1 MTSTHRDM
9 HARLIVTSADADGRS
24 TFVSDQLSEDRLVA
38 DGYTR
43 NQLWQGLEV
52 PTPVTAPNGPG
63 DASVIPPP
71 SNGYGYDITAF
82 APDSTWDYEAGYA
95 RMLAASGVDPD
106 PNDKP
111 GMHTTDTIDIV
122 TVISGEIFILLEEG
136 EKLMQPGDTIVIRG
150 VKHAWS
156 NRGSVPCV
164 ISAVHVSA
172 TR

>member
-1 MTSTHRDM
+1 MSASHRDY
-9 HARLIVTSADADGRS
+9 HARLIVTGAGPDGRS
-24 TFVSDQLSEDRLVA
+24 VFVSDAPTSDRLVG

-71 SNGYGYDITAF
+71 PEGYGYDITAF
-82 APDSTWDYEAGYA
+82 APDSEWDYEAGYA
-95 RMLAASGVDPD
+95 KLLADSGVEPD
-106 PNDKP
+106 PSDAP

-122 TVISGEIFILLEEG
+122 TVISGEIFLLLDEG
-136 EKLMQPGDTIVIRG
+136 EKHMRPGDTVVIRG
-150 VKHAWS
+150 VKHAWR
-156 NRGSVPCV
+156 NRGDEPCV